1 MVKSFRLLSVVA
13 LAILTSLVGC
23 SGSQAPTTVASASAA
38 SQWVGAWGAS
48 PQNAL
53 STPEN
58 MGGKEQTFRFMI
70 LPTIGATEERVH
82 FSNYFGTTPITI
94 GSARLAVALTAAAT
108 PAVDPTHDA
117 ALTFSGNTS
126 VTLQPNQEIDSDPV
140 KVTYAFGQWLAVSM
154 Y

>member
-1 MVKSFRLLSVVA
+1 MVKSFRWLSVVA

-23 SGSQAPTTVASASAA
+23 SGSQGPAPMASSAPA
-38 SQWVGAWGAS
+38 DSQWVVAWGAS

-58 MGGKEQTFRFMI
+58 LGGKEQTFRFMI
-70 LPTIGATEERVH
+70 LPTIGAAEERVH

-94 GSARLAVALTAAAT
+94 ASARLAVALTAAST
-108 PAVDPTHDA
+108 PAIDPTHDA
-117 ALTFSGNTS
+117 ALTFNGSTS

-140 KVTYAFGQWLAVSM
+140 KVTYSFG
-154 Y
+154 